1 MPTACYRHGMK
12 RRSLLAGAC
21 LAFVVTPVAIAAAGA
36 GDGDWEI
43 GPVIRGRNYSSGMPA
58 VPYPERGGGWSFDFP
73 APDAA
78 AGHVH
83 YVTFRP
89 GSLRGKSRIVVRYR
103 IDAAPGARFVPQQF
117 PGRTAT
123 VALYMQRRGDSWT
136 TKGAYRYYRWYAPV
150 ATMNTLAPGEA
161 EMSVRL
167 DDPDWSSVMADR
179 ASANRAAME
188 AALEDMGRIGLVF
201 GSAGGRGHGVFA
213 TRPAR
218 FTLLSFEIR

>member
-1 MPTACYRHGMK
+1 MTK
-12 RRSLLAGAC
+12 RPIASLAILA
-21 LAFVVTPVAIAAAGA
+21 LALPAAGSA
-36 GDGDWEI
+36 AMPGAQSWEI
-43 GPVIRGRNYSSGMPA
+43 GPVIRGKNYSQGMPA
-58 VPYPERGGGWSFDFP
+58 APYPTRGGGWAFDFP

-83 YVTFRP
+83 YVTFDP
-89 GSLRGKSRIVVRYR
+89 GSLHGKSRLVVRYR
-103 IDAAPGARFVPQQF
+103 IDAAPGTRFVPQQY
-117 PGRTAT
+117 PDRTAT

-136 TKGAYRYYRWYAPV
+136 AKGAYQYYRWYAPV
-150 ATMNTLAPGEA
+150 ATMNALAPGEA
-161 EMSVRL
+161 EMIVRL

-179 ASANRAAME
+179 ASTNRAALA
-188 AALEDMGRIGLVF
+188 AALDDIGRIGLVF